1 MKLALVK
8 LGSVGA
14 ETLASLERA
23 QRVVVGTSTDCDV
36 VVDRE
41 EYPTV
46 SRKHVL
52 VAARKEGSDL
62 LVYISDTDSTNGTY
76 INGKRLQGKEEL
88 KVGDTVSLSRN
99 AFEFTLAV
107 QESSDSSEAKDD
119 EGEVAKEKTTKSQS
133 RLSELREKRLASRAA
148 KDTAANTG
156 NNQEEGTSP
165 VNRSNSQAGEE
176 ERIGDANK
184 RTIEEDVQK
193 VKDSV
198 KGRVSTGTKAEVK
211 DDKMSEEKKDRSASR
226 EGRVALIS
234 DETHKRILLKEDL
247 TDVKSL
253 AIDAKSGRVAYAL
266 TGGELYIQGFDNNE
280 LVNKA
285 TTSGQDVTAI
295 RFSKDGKFIAI
306 AKRNKEISIWDM
318 DFKKEMQVLSG
329 HRLAIA
335 DLSFSSDSK
344 RLASCSL
351 DKTIRF
357 WDIDS
362 AQETACSQVKG
373 LGITA
378 IDFNQDGSK
387 LVTGGKDRTIGMW
400 NSNTGELETNSE
412 KVSSGIESICC
423 IDGAKQVLLA
433 TSDRLLHQKDIEELD
448 NTIVSLKYANSRA
461 RVSICNSGKF
471 LGCLEPNGKLQIW
484 EINF

>member
-1 MKLALVK
+1 MKLALVR

-14 ETLASLERA
+14 ETLASLERTK
-23 QRVVVGTSTDCDV
+23 RVVVGTSTDCDV
-36 VVDRE
+36 VVDRK

-52 VAARKEGSDL
+52 VAARQEGSEL

-107 QESSDSSEAKDD
+107 QESSGSSEAKDD
-119 EGEVAKEKTTKSQS
+119 EGEVAKGKTTKSQS

-148 KDTAANTG
+148 KDTAAITG
-156 NNQEEGTSP
+156 NNQEEVTSL

-184 RTIEEDVQK
+184 RTIEDDDQK

-198 KGRVSTGTKAEVK
+198 KGRLSTGTKAEVK

-329 HRLAIA
+329 HRLAIS

-433 TSDRLLHQKDIEELD
+433 TSDRLLHQKDIEALD

-461 RVSICNSGKF
+461 KVSICNSGKF